1 MNNLFYTI
9 IIYPLYQIIEI
20 VFRAIFEIFKIPGFS
35 IIGVSA
41 AVSIMCLP
49 LYAIAEKWQTI
60 ERNTQKKLKP
70 GIDRIKAT
78 FKGDE
83 QYMILNTFYHQNH
96 YHPLMSLR
104 SSIGLLIQIPF
115 FIAAYS
121 FLSSC
126 PEIQR
131 CSFLWIENL
140 ANPDALLKIGAFQIN
155 VLPLLMT
162 AINIFAG
169 IIYTKGFSLREKL
182 QIHIMA
188 IVFLI
193 ILYQSPS
200 GLVLYWTMNNVF
212 SLIKNI
218 FYKLKNLYKD
228 DPTTE
233 YTKAKEEKERIW
245 NNIYLNYPYLMLEE
259 NYSYNLATSSSE
271 LYKMAQ
277 LIFKGKK
284 EPEKGYSLSVIDY
297 YSLMGYHGEELK
309 PGYGIQLNANE
320 YYDENDD
327 IYRAL
332 SQYLFITDVSYTLR
346 KDDDL
351 NITVNNIKYQ
361 EKLLQSLVKLIR

>member
-1 MNNLFYTI
+1 
-9 IIYPLYQIIEI
+9 
-20 VFRAIFEIFKIPGFS
+20 
-35 IIGVSA
+35 
-41 AVSIMCLP
+41 MCLP

-218 FYKLKNLYKD
+218 FYKLKNPLKVLWISSAIILFFASVYVLFNMQPRQSLPLFAFTAFIAFLPVIIK
-228 DPTTE
+228 
-233 YTKAKEEKERIW
+233 YTNFW
-245 NNIYLNYPYLMLEE
+245 NR
-259 NYSYNLATSSSE
+259 
-271 LYKMAQ
+271 
-277 LIFKGKK
+277 
-284 EPEKGYSLSVIDY
+284 VID
-297 YSLMGYHGEELK
+297 
-309 PGYGIQLNANE
+309 
-320 YYDENDD
+320 
-327 IYRAL
+327 
-332 SQYLFITDVSYTLR
+332 
-346 KDDDL
+346 
-351 NITVNNIKYQ
+351 
-361 EKLLQSLVKLIR
+361 KLV